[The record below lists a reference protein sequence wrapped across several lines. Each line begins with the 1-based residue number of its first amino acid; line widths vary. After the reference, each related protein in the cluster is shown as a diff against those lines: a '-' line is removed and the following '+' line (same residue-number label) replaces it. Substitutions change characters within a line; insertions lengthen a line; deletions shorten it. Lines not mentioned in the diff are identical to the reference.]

1 VEGGKN
7 MAHSYENLK
16 VWQDSIELAS
26 LVYALSKTFP
36 KEEQFGL
43 VSQIRRAAVS
53 VSSNI
58 AEGSS
63 RKSKKDYTRFLDI
76 AIGSLNEV
84 ESLLHIA
91 IRLQFV
97 SQAQSQ
103 PLIDIILSLGNSL
116 GAFRKYLQK

>member
-1 VEGGKN
+1 